1 MSVLRKIFYFL
12 INIALL
18 LLIVLLLGKI
28 FRQSRYFSPQTT
40 SVSEKVNRLLNYIE
54 DDYVDT
60 VDTEDLLDDAIKD
73 MLEKLDPHSVYL
85 SKQEVTSEQEKMSG
99 HFFGIG
105 VQFLIIK
112 DTIVVTK
119 VLKNAPS
126 EKAGVLAGDRIVKA
140 DEHLL
145 TTQGILDAE
154 NVSENSEESVKKMI
168 INDFILHTLR
178 GQKGEKVILSVYRKS
193 LHKMLE
199 IPVIRGDIPIKSVE
213 GVYMITPTLGYIE
226 IRRFAEHTYDEFK
239 EALTELIKQGMK
251 SLVLDLRSNP
261 GGYLKTAYQIAD
273 EFLEDG
279 KLVVFTKNK
288 HKKIK
293 QLVAT
298 HKGDFEQQNI
308 YVLIDQNS
316 ASASEIVAG
325 ALQDNDR
332 GTIVGRR
339 SFGKGLVQQQM
350 DLGDGS
356 AVRLTISR
364 YYTPTGRSI
373 QKPYEHDHLKEYQQ
387 DVLKRLK
394 NGEMYSKDSIK
405 TNDSLV
411 YKTPKGKLVYG
422 GGGIIP
428 DVFVPIDSTKN
439 FKFEWYK
446 NLIHFSQNYLDE
458 HRKELLLWTSKNEP
472 LTIDK
477 DKKILQKYLQ
487 KYQLKIT
494 DKRQLNQLHNY
505 LKSLLLKDLEYEKE
519 YYKIFH
525 KDDDMIQKVIEL
537 ELKNA
542 RKK

>member
-1 MSVLRKIFYFL
+1 MSVLRKSLYLL
-12 INIALL
+12 INIVLL
-18 LLIVLLLGKI
+18 LLIVVLLGKI
-28 FRQSRYFSPQTT
+28 FRQSRYFSSQTT

-54 DDYVDT
+54 EDYVDT

-154 NVSENSEESVKKMI
+154 NVSENSEESVKKTI

-178 GQKGEKVILSVYRKS
+178 GQKGEKVMLSVYRKS

-239 EALTELIKQGMK
+239 EALTKLTKQGMK

-505 LKSLLLKDLEYEKE
+505 LKSLLLKDLEYEAE

-537 ELKNA
+537 ENQKDLKD
-542 RKK
+542 

>member
-1 MSVLRKIFYFL
+1 MF
-12 INIALL
+12 
-18 LLIVLLLGKI
+18 IVLLLGKI
-28 FRQSRYFSPQTT
+28 FRQSRYFSSKN
-40 SVSEKVNRLLNYIE
+40 SVSGKVERLLNYI
-54 DDYVDT
+54 DNDYVDA
-60 VDTEDLLDDAIKD
+60 VDSEDLLDDAIRD

-85 SKQEVTSEQEKMSG
+85 SKDEVAKEQEKMSG

-119 VLKNAPS
+119 VFKNAPA
-126 EKAGVLAGDRIVKA
+126 EKAGVLAGDRIFKA
-140 DEHLL
+140 DTHLL

-154 NVSENSEESVKKMI
+154 NVSEKSEKSVKQQI

-178 GQKGEKVILSVYRKS
+178 GQKGEKVTLSVYRKS
-193 LHKMLE
+193 AHKTLE

-213 GVYMITPTLGYIE
+213 GIYMITPTLGYIE

-239 EALTELIKQGMK
+239 EALTQLTKQGMK

-261 GGYLKTAYQIAD
+261 GGYLKTAFQIAD
-273 EFLEDG
+273 EFLENG

-288 HKKIK
+288 DEKIK
-293 QLVAT
+293 QLIAT
-298 HKGDFEQQNI
+298 SKGDFEQQNI

-339 SFGKGLVQQQM
+339 SFGKGLVQRQM

-356 AVRLTISR
+356 AVRLTTSR

-387 DVLKRLK
+387 DVIKRFN
-394 NGEMYSKDSIK
+394 NGEMYSRDSIK
-405 TNDSLV
+405 VNDSLV

-428 DVFVPIDSTKN
+428 DIFVPIDSTGNFN
-439 FKFEWYK
+439 FKWYK

-458 HRKELLLWTSKNEP
+458 HRKELLSWTSKNKP
-472 LTIDK
+472 IDIDK
-477 DKKILQKYLQ
+477 NGQILQKYLKEYNLDIKSKKEIQ
-487 KYQLKIT
+487 K
-494 DKRQLNQLHNY
+494 LHNY
-505 LKSLLLKDLEYEKE
+505 LKALLLRDLEYETA
-519 YYKIFH
+519 YYKMFH

-537 ELKNA
+537 ESQYSSA
-542 RKK
+542 Q